1 MRVQPEVAMDPVL
14 ARLNALERELARSRR
29 RSRALAAVA
38 LVGAAAWLLGPSDSF
53 ADRAKREIHVSS
65 QDGRQQA
72 HLLPGGLVFEVDGQ
86 PRLKLEVG
94 EAWDYV
100 TAFGPTGAVRWTI
113 STEESGTSMKI
124 FSNDEKLRVEM
135 ADQLLDSG
143 AGVRL
148 YDRAGAP
155 RASFY
160 ADKRG
165 GESGVELTD
174 ANLQPRVDI
183 YAEPNGVTVL
193 RASTSNADASAELSI
208 LPESDAVAR
217 YTGAVPERAEND
229 PFVPMLYMLDR
240 TGLNTLVTPVSPR

>member
-1 MRVQPEVAMDPVL
+1 MTD
-14 ARLNALERELARSRR
+14 LESRISILELELARSRR
-29 RSRALAAVA
+29 RSRAFGAVA
-38 LVGAAAWLLGPSDSF
+38 ALAAAAWLLGPADSF

-65 QDGRQQA
+65 ADGRQQA
-72 HLLPGGLVFEVDGQ
+72 HLLPGGLVFEQDGQ

-94 EAWDYV
+94 EAWGYV
-100 TAFGPTGAVRWTI
+100 TSFGPSGAVRWTI
-113 STEESGTSMKI
+113 ATEEAGTSLKI
-124 FSNDEKLRVEM
+124 FSTDEKLRVEM

-143 AGVRL
+143 AGLRL

-217 YTGAVPERAEND
+217 YTGAIPERAEND

-240 TGLNTLVTPVSPR
+240 TGVNTLVTPVAPH